1 MYECFNCDNCV
12 IVAKMGPPEYR
23 ENNRMIRNIRDL
35 ARAVKF
41 QSQPKYKHPANEYEC
56 NVYQLA
62 NAYLAEHPADDDEP
76 ISFEWLEA
84 GESEWE
90 TMSSGDHG
98 YYRLHELS
106 YAIYQLDYAMSSN
119 EVWVMFTH
127 RREFERLATGIKTR
141 GQLRRLIAAL
151 KGE

>member
-1 MYECFNCDNCV
+1 MSRTL
-12 IVAKMGPPEYR
+12 R
-23 ENNRMIRNIRDL
+23 EAATRIELGD
-35 ARAVKF
+35 
-41 QSQPKYKHPANEYEC
+41 YKHSPGGGAQYDRDALD
-56 NVYQLA
+56 VAY
-62 NAYLAEHPADDDEP
+62 AYLAEHPADDDEP

-84 GESEWE
+84 GESEWD

-127 RREFERLATGIKTR
+127 RRDFERLATGIKTR